1 MALGYRTLPNNAI
14 RELPIQKLQKNGFLF
29 LWVVNSRYNFALE
42 CLEHWGYEYVTASRA
57 TDVGTN
63 GTHAH
68 NIGAPRNTDRHTHIH
83 TNPTAQSG

>member
-42 CLEHWGYEYVTASRA
+42 CLEHWGYECVAALCA
-57 TDVGTN
+57 TNIATN
-63 GTHAH
+63 ETHAH
-68 NIGAPRNTDRHTHIH
+68 YIANRSTYTLNT
-83 TNPTAQSG
+83 P